1 MERTGM
7 PQIPG
12 AVKLSYSSHGDPH
25 LPTLILVMGLA
36 TPAAAWPKAFIAE
49 LVRQGLHVVTP
60 DNRDSGLSPKIRYSV
75 SRVEVASRIAAYLA
89 GMAVTAP
96 YRLEEM
102 AADIEAVMDA
112 IGVERAHVAGIS
124 LGGMIG
130 QVLAFRAPHRVMSL
144 TCISSAT
151 GNPKTGLGHME
162 AILSILKEPPK
173 GAGREQLR
181 AYMRSMMKSIGTP
194 GETYADEDL
203 DAITDVMERGRVT
216 PECGARQLLAML
228 ASGNRSRQLQ
238 QLSVPALVIHGTEDP
253 LLPVQAG
260 EEIARLIP
268 GARFKAFEG
277 MGHDLPQRLQK
288 EIAGLIA
295 EHCYRGALR

>member
-1 MERTGM
+1 M

-12 AVKLSYSSHGDPH
+12 AVKLSYASYGDPH

-36 TPAAAWPKAFIAE
+36 TPAVAWPRAFIAE
-49 LVRQGLHVVTP
+49 LVQQGLHVVTP
-60 DNRDSGLSPKIRYSV
+60 DNRDSGMSPKIRSGV

-89 GMAVTAP
+89 GMTVTAP

-112 IGVERAHVAGIS
+112 VGVDRAHVAGIS

-144 TCISSAT
+144 TCISSAS

-173 GAGREQLR
+173 GADKDALR
-181 AYMRSMMKSIGTP
+181 AHLRRVMLSIGTP
-194 GETYADEDL
+194 GETYADEEL
-203 DAITDVMERGRVT
+203 DAIISVTQRGQVT
-216 PECGARQLLAML
+216 SECGARQLLAML

-238 QLSVPALVIHGTEDP
+238 QLATPTLVIHGTADP

-260 EEIARLIP
+260 REIARLIP
-268 GARFKAFEG
+268 GARLEVFEG
-277 MGHDLPQRLQK
+277 MGHDLPKRCQK
-288 EIAGLIA
+288 QIAGLIA
-295 EHCYRGALR
+295 EHCYQGALR